1 MKFSTMIDLAKD
13 TQEIKEEI
21 AKMSPPDKAEIT
33 VPVYPYCASFA
44 IDEATLKK
52 LGLDWDKPEDKPQ
65 SGDMIHV
72 AGMAKVTK
80 VSDREEERSD
90 GTKERCRR
98 VELQF
103 THLAVEDE
111 DDEGQKV
118 ARQQRFY
125 GGGETKAA

>member
-1 MKFSTMIDLAKD
+1 
-13 TQEIKEEI
+13 
-21 AKMSPPDKAEIT
+21 
-33 VPVYPYCASFA
+33 
-44 IDEATLKK
+44 LKK